1 MYCVVVESLN
11 NVSGHF
17 AFSLE
22 TYKHVQH
29 KKWPMHNYEVVI
41 LTLKYH
47 IWEKRWQGLFDW
59 RRSTSTF
66 YIFIPGGFWKC
77 GIDTFPSIEVILSL
91 LIIITIVFLATFTC
105 TDSHFPLYLVLHC
118 VFERSTCSPVSQTL
132 FRWKVNLT
140 ISHLRLSP
148 RLI

>member
-47 IWEKRWQGLFDW
+47 IYEKNADRDYLTEEEVLLLF
-59 RRSTSTF
+59 
-66 YIFIPGGFWKC
+66 IF
-77 GIDTFPSIEVILSL
+77 SYLEYSESAVLIL
-91 LIIITIVFLATFTC
+91 FL
-105 TDSHFPLYLVLHC
+105 
-118 VFERSTCSPVSQTL
+118 Q
-132 FRWKVNLT
+132 
-140 ISHLRLSP
+140 
-148 RLI
+148 

>member
-1 MYCVVVESLN
+1 MFQDILLFLWKPV
-11 NVSGHF
+11 
-17 AFSLE
+17 
-22 TYKHVQH
+22 KHAQQ
-29 KKWPMHNYEVVI
+29 KNDTSSDINPKISY
-41 LTLKYH
+41 
-47 IWEKRWQGLFDW
+47 IWEKHWRGSFDW

-77 GIDTFPSIEVILSL
+77 GIDTFPSIEVIPSL